1 MRLFKLA
8 LLFIFSFPTILS
20 SQFKTT
26 MSDAKTMLKT
36 IAKLHVDYKEI
47 DTPTSEFIFNTT
59 LTTIDRYGLFLTLED
74 IQSLEKYKMGL
85 ASEIEDESTQ
95 FLDDIKTLYK
105 SRQEEAKDLLKEMKN
120 QKLEFESLDTFYYS
134 EKNPFVGKA
143 KIPNKWQKWMKL
155 ISLNDYED
163 LLDSTNKDSAFNAV
177 KMSPIID
184 SNIDDQIKNLQQRIE
199 SKDFVHTRIKNS
211 FLSAVARSFDPHTD
225 YFSPSE
231 RQEFDESLSANKNTF
246 GLEIELNNENE
257 IEISSIM
264 PGSAA
269 WNSDDFEIGD
279 IIISFKPK
287 GGKEINFTNISLS
300 KANGYLQSD
309 KVEEAKFK
317 LKKTSGQEENID
329 LVKSLINNDENLIN
343 SYVIE
348 SSNKMAYLA
357 LPSFYVNKETGNGC
371 ANDIARELIQL
382 KKEGVEGLIFDLR
395 GNGGGSMDE
404 AIKLCGMF
412 INYGALFIY
421 QYREGNPET
430 IKDMNKGL
438 VYDGPMIVL
447 VDKSSCSAAELFAAV
462 MQDYNRAVIVGSNT
476 YGKSTSQTILPIKT
490 NSILEDNDMS
500 SASKG
505 FVKLTIGKMY
515 RCTGQSYQKDGVKA
529 DINLPDIFKHL
540 ELGEKFE
547 PRALNAKTIDKKT
560 YYYPLPNLPIED
572 LKAKSQ
578 QRLNNNK
585 KYEEME
591 TRHAQQAIYI
601 SKKWIPVNF
610 NGYIQYKNSMKK
622 LTDEDSD
629 KELPMLEVKLPLYI
643 ESLGKMPE
651 ATKTIRDKRCKSISR
666 DLNINEAFYIVSD
679 LSHIQLRSKGAKFE

>member
-1 MRLFKLA
+1 MRLFKTII
-8 LLFIFSFPTILS
+8 LLLFSFPTLLS
-20 SQFKTT
+20 SQFNTT
-26 MSDAKTMLKT
+26 ISDAKTMLKT
-36 IAKLHVDYKEI
+36 IAKLHVDYKDI
-47 DTPTSEFIFNTT
+47 DTPASEFIFNTT
-59 LTTIDRYGLFLTLED
+59 LTSIDRYGLFLTSED

-85 ASEIEDESTQ
+85 SIEIEDESTK
-95 FLDDIKTLYK
+95 FLDEIKTLYK
-105 SRQEEAKDLLKEMKN
+105 NRQEEAKDLLKEIKN

-134 EKNPFVGKA
+134 EKNPFVEKA
-143 KIPNKWQKWMKL
+143 KLQNKWQKWLKL

-163 LLDSTNKDSAFNAV
+163 LLDSNNIDSVFNAD
-177 KMSPIID
+177 KMATIID
-184 SNIDDQIKNLQQRIE
+184 SNIEDQIKNLQQRME

-211 FLSAVARSFDPHTD
+211 FLSAIARSFDPHTD
-225 YFSPSE
+225 YFSPGE
-231 RQEFDESLSANKNTF
+231 RKEFDESLSANKNTF

-257 IEISSIM
+257 IEITSIM

-269 WNSDDFEIGD
+269 WNSDEFTIGD
-279 IIISFKPK
+279 IIVSFKPK

-300 KANGYLQSD
+300 KANAYLQSD
-309 KVEEAKFK
+309 KLEEAKFK
-317 LKKTSGQEENID
+317 LKKTSGQEESID

-343 SYVIE
+343 SYILE
-348 SSNKMAYLA
+348 STNKMAYVA

-421 QYREGNPET
+421 QYREGIPET

-462 MQDYNRAVIVGSNT
+462 MQDYNRAIIVGSNT
-476 YGKSTSQTILPIKT
+476 YGKSTSQAILPIKT
-490 NSILEDNDMS
+490 NSILEDNDINTS
-500 SASKG
+500 SKG
-505 FVKLTIGKMY
+505 FVKLTIGMMY

-529 DINLPDIFKHL
+529 DITLPDIFKHI

-547 PRALNAKTIDKKT
+547 PQALNAKTIDKKT
-560 YYYPLPNLPIED
+560 YYYPLSNLPIED
-572 LKAKSQ
+572 LKSKSQ
-578 QRLNNNK
+578 QRLNNNS
-585 KYEEME
+585 KYSEME
-591 TRHAQQAIYI
+591 TRQAQQAIYI

-610 NGYIQYKNSMKK
+610 NGFIQYKKSMDK
-622 LTDEDSD
+622 LTNDDSN
-629 KELPMLEVKLPLYI
+629 KELAMLEVKLPDYVQ
-643 ESLGKMPE
+643 SLGKMPE
-651 ATKTIRDKRCKSISR
+651 ATKIVRDKRCKDIGR

-679 LSHIQLRSKGAKFE
+679 LYLLTKPK